1 MKVSLFKLSL
11 VLVIIGSIWISFIF
25 NETEKTQESVL
36 LKQSDSLELKSKFV
50 GDDIGYYKVY
60 MPEFAADDIFV
71 QIRDNNDNIIQEQS
85 IQTKMS
91 VGYFDFNE
99 DGVYTVKATNISEN
113 QIMIQ
118 VEFGNTNSQRMI
130 PAGILLVLGVFVLI
144 VISYVKLKNYNI
156 AQPDENIS

>member
-60 MPEFAADDIFV
+60 MPEFSADDIFV

-99 DGVYTVKATNISEN
+99 DGTYTVKATNISEN

-118 VEFGNTNSQRMI
+118 IEFGNTNSQRMI